1 MKKMQVL
8 FAAGIIAAATAFTV
22 SAPLP
27 IGSEM
32 PKATL
37 KMKDVSGKEIAM
49 KDAVKA
55 KGVLVM
61 FSCNTCPYV
70 IKNQERIITIGDY
83 AQKMNVGM
91 IILNSNE
98 AYRNSED
105 SYEDMIA
112 YSKEQKYN
120 WSYVVD
126 KNHEVADAF
135 GANRTPECFLFDKD
149 LKLVYHGAIDDNP
162 SNATAVNRIHLKEAI
177 NELVAGKDIS
187 VKESRSVG
195 CTIKRKS

>member
-98 AYRNSED
+98 AYRNSDD

-149 LKLVYHGAIDDNP
+149 LKLVYRGAIDDNP
-162 SNATAVNRIHLKEAI
+162 SDATAVNRIHLKEAI